1 MRALGYTEH
10 TPSQA
15 AYYMGSPLVRHWS
28 WLQFINLERA
38 WLEWVRFVS
47 AAARRLRKHA
57 GQKETC
63 GYCRSREQR
72 KCSKVKRRRMNLRK
86 RCMCH
91 GWESVSCLLY
101 RVGVRPL
108 VRAIYLASRARWTAV
123 SGDGQEDQKVTAP
136 PSVRV

>member
-1 MRALGYTEH
+1 
-10 TPSQA
+10 
-15 AYYMGSPLVRHWS
+15 
-28 WLQFINLERA
+28 
-38 WLEWVRFVS
+38 
-47 AAARRLRKHA
+47 
-57 GQKETC
+57 
-63 GYCRSREQR
+63 
-72 KCSKVKRRRMNLRK
+72 MNLRK

-136 PSVRV
+136 PSVRVYSHLGTNIANVWQKDVHTSQVRTLLPVKNVTSVIACGHNFYAVTSKFFLRL